1 MLASYAHL
9 ILEAYKQDG
18 IVPVR
23 VSLQASVAASIKLTQ
38 EASDI
43 YLAAVTNGPGVE
55 VPVTDVPPVTASI
68 TAAPVNP
75 STLTGTQI
83 QVSTA
88 TDGDLILQIQD
99 AKALSWL
106 QTQAKEPCN
115 STNSKKSRRSYDC
128 APQFAANAMA
138 ALPNDLINFLSIK
151 DLAPL
156 VTRGALAAALSAV
169 FDAGRA
175 IVQLVAV
182 SDDTLIA
189 AAELLLVI
197 FDEALN
203 HQKVIATVNTLPA
216 NDFDEAA
223 TAASTASRSCPTGA
237 SAPACEDSTCLG
249 DDNIGTCTSSGT
261 RSGCTCLP
269 LVTPYV
275 YTGDA
280 SWLAAQ
286 QTILSAAMKLG
297 PLSTTPEPTCTYDGV
312 DWMEPP
318 KWCECGPPFTPPGP
332 YTYSTLSAS
341 ANATTVNC
349 NYSVL
354 PASTIKPV
362 TTSPAPTNIP
372 GENGLSPCV

>member
-1 MLASYAHL
+1 M
-9 ILEAYKQDG
+9 
-18 IVPVR
+18 
-23 VSLQASVAASIKLTQ
+23 QATVAASIKSAQ

-43 YLAAVTNGPGVE
+43 YLAGVSNGPAVE
-55 VPVTDVPPVTASI
+55 VPVTNVPPSTASI

-106 QTQAKEPCN
+106 QTQAKQPCN
-115 STNSKKSRRSYDC
+115 STTSKKSRRSYDC

-138 ALPNDLINFLSIK
+138 ALPNDLINFLTIK

-156 VTRGALAAALSAV
+156 VAGGALAAAFSAV
-169 FDAGRA
+169 FNAGRA
-175 IVQLVAV
+175 IVQLTAIP
-182 SDDTLIA
+182 DDILIA
-189 AAELLLVI
+189 AAELLLVM

-203 HQKVIATVNTLPA
+203 HQKAIATVNTLPA
-216 NDFDEAA
+216 SDFDETA
-223 TAASTASRSCPTGA
+223 TATATTTASSSCPTGA
-237 SAPACEDSTCLG
+237 DAPACEDSTCLG

-286 QTILSAAMKLG
+286 QTLLSAAMKLG
-297 PLSTTPEPTCTYDGV
+297 PLSTYATPKPTCTYDGV
-312 DWMEPP
+312 DWMEPA

-332 YTYSTLSAS
+332 YTYPTLSAS

-354 PASTIKPV
+354 PATTIKPF
-362 TTSPAPTNIP
+362 TTSPAPANIP